1 MATSSSARDH
11 HDIWWQTMSEPFRV
25 RITVRGYELDT
36 QGHLNWA
43 EYLHYAE
50 HARWQLLAAAGIGQ
64 DILLTSGIG
73 PVVLD
78 TNIKFRRELRGG
90 DEVTVSCAF
99 SWGERRTY
107 QISQDFRRDDGTL
120 AAELTSTVGLLD
132 LRERRLIADPA
143 KHLRSLA
150 TAPEILGL

>member
-1 MATSSSARDH
+1 
-11 HDIWWQTMSEPFRV
+11 MSEPFRV

-50 HARWQLLAAAGIGQ
+50 HARWQLLAAAGISQ

-78 TNIKFRRELRGG
+78 TSIKFRRELRGG
-90 DEVTVSCAF
+90 DEVTVSCTF
-99 SWGERRTY
+99 SWGEGKTY
-107 QISQDFRRDDGTL
+107 QISQDYLRNDGTL
-120 AAELTSTVGLLD
+120 AAELTSTAGLLD
-132 LRERRLIADPA
+132 LRERRLIPDPA
-143 KHLRSLA
+143 KHLRTLA
-150 TAPEILGL
+150 TAPEILDL